1 MATKFQVKRTST
13 AGRLPNTTNSSNS
26 SFIDAGEL
34 AINLTDGVMYSS
46 DGSNLI
52 VIGKNQLVA
61 NIVNLGITGGIYA
74 NGSYGV
80 PSYVLTSNGSGAYW
94 AASSGG
100 GTSPYIMYTSNT
112 NLYSFQSALFDT
124 TSGRIYAALPN
135 NATQGIYIKVAD
147 GGGDKYSYPVTVT
160 RNGMTIND
168 SANDLELDVPGFR
181 VELVYTGTTWKVF
194 T

>member
-1 MATKFQVKRTST
+1 MATKFQVKRTSA
-13 AGRLPNTTNSSNS
+13 AGRLPNTTNSSNA
-26 SFIDAGEL
+26 SFIDVGEL
-34 AINLTDGVMYSS
+34 ALNLTDGVMYSS

-52 VIGKNQLVA
+52 VVGKNQLVA

-74 NGSYGV
+74 NGSFGV
-80 PSYVLTSNGSGAYW
+80 QTYVLTSNGSNGVYW
-94 AASSGG
+94 SPASSS
-100 GTSPYIMYTSNT
+100 GTPYNMYTANT
-112 NLYSFQSALFDT
+112 NLYSFETAMFDT
-124 TSGRIYAALPN
+124 SSGRIYAALPN
-135 NATQGIYIKVAD
+135 NASQGVFIKLAD

-168 SANDLELDVPGFR
+168 STNDLDLDVPGFR

>member
-1 MATKFQVKRTST
+1 MATKFQVKRTAA
-13 AGRLPNTTNSSNS
+13 AGRTPNTSDPSNT
-26 SFIDAGEL
+26 SFIDSGEL
-34 AINLTDGVMYSS
+34 AINLADGVMYSS

-52 VIGKNQLVA
+52 IIGKNQLVA

-74 NGSYGV
+74 NGSFGV
-80 PSYVLTSNGSGAYW
+80 PSFVLTSNGTGVYW
-94 AASSGG
+94 AAASGG
-100 GTSPYIMYTSNT
+100 AVPYTLYSANT
-112 NLYSFQSALFDT
+112 NLYSFESAMFN
-124 TSGRIYAALPN
+124 TSNGKIYAALPN
-135 NATQGIYIKVAD
+135 NASQGVFIKLAD

-168 SANDLELDVPGFR
+168 STNDLDLDVPGFR